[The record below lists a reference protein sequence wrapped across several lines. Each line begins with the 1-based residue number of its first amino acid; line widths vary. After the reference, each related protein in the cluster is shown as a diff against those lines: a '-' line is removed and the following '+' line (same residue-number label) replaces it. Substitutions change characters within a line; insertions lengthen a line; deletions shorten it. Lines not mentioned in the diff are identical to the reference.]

1 MIDTPYLSHMYANPN
16 PNFYGMATFQT
27 AKMKQFKFGFLSKN
41 QLALLCSFK
50 KIVFVRI
57 Q

>member
-41 QLALLCSFK
+41 QLALLCSLK